1 MGTHHIDSVLSI
13 HGTSRRPAPRTREEQ
28 PDDTTSSADPVGAT
42 TSASARPHVLVIGVG
57 GLGTELV
64 HEALER
70 DLPVSVLVRNP
81 AKLDAA
87 LTADQRARLAA
98 VNVGDGTDPA
108 ALDRAMV
115 GIDVVLSGRGAA
127 PEMAEAVAQ
136 AAARNGVAKLI

>member
-1 MGTHHIDSVLSI
+1 M
-13 HGTSRRPAPRTREEQ
+13 
-28 PDDTTSSADPVGAT
+28 
-42 TSASARPHVLVIGVG
+42 
-57 GLGTELV
+57 